1 MIRKPDVWYHDS
13 GHAVLNEEHSR
24 MPRRARRSYPTNYA
38 TDLTDEQ
45 WAAIRA
51 ARRHPVAQRRAPDQD
66 RSPGDRQRAAL

>member
-1 MIRKPDVWYHDS
+1 
-13 GHAVLNEEHSR
+13 
-24 MPRRARRSYPTNYA
+24 MPRRALRSYPTTYA

>member
-1 MIRKPDVWYHDS
+1 MS
-13 GHAVLNEEHSR
+13 NGLLFLTTAL
-24 MPRRARRSYPTNYA
+24 RRGILQYA